1 MPFPDLHPTVPALA
15 RSTAERFGDAQYVIT
30 GSETLSYADADRRS
44 QEVAAGLLAAGVG
57 KGTHVGILMPNSPD
71 WVVAFYAIARIG
83 AVAVPINTFVQ
94 PRELAW
100 MLNHADVAV
109 LLCHPRLLTNDY
121 PERLE
126 AALHGLADLKAD
138 TPLVLEAAPYL
149 RRIFVWGDC
158 DRAWSSGNE
167 QQLIALGRDLPSGL
181 LHAVEECV
189 TPADPVVIVYTS
201 GSTAEPKGIVHSH
214 GTIVRHSYNLTFSY
228 ITLPDDV
235 LFTSMPFFWIGGLM
249 TGLLAVVHHGAVV
262 VTQPAFDAAEA
273 LELME
278 RHRAT
283 ITQGW
288 PQQGKTLA
296 ADPSFPSRDL
306 SSIKRTSLPDSV
318 PPERRAPEISTVA
331 LGMTETCA
339 CHTNYD
345 PYVALPESKRGT
357 FGPSIEGLEH
367 KIIDPTTGEP
377 VAPGVEGE
385 ILVRGYSL
393 MVSRYKVERADVFD
407 ADGWLHT
414 GDAGRIDDDGWIF
427 FTGRLGD
434 MIKTT
439 GGTNVTPAEVE
450 AALAAAPG
458 VMEAYVTGV
467 PDPEGTAATQIVA
480 AALVPK
486 PGETLDPEAVKA
498 SLKGNLSAFKIPKHI
513 WVCEKAELPFT
524 DTGKLKKA
532 DLARILASQLTR

>member
-15 RSTAERFGDAQYVIT
+15 RSTAERFGDAPYVVT
-30 GSETLSYADADRRS
+30 GSDTLSYADAERRS
-44 QEVAAGLLAAGVG
+44 REVAAGLLAAGVG

-100 MLNHADVAV
+100 TLHHADVAV
-109 LLCHPRLLTNDY
+109 LLCHPRLLSNDY

-126 AALHGLADLKAD
+126 AALPGLADLDAEQ
-138 TPLVLEAAPYL
+138 PLMLAAAPYL
-149 RRIFVWGDC
+149 RRIFMWGDC
-158 DRAWSSGNE
+158 DRSWSSGDE
-167 QQLIALGRDLPSGL
+167 GAVIDLGRSISPEL
-181 LHAVEECV
+181 LEAVEECV

-201 GSTAEPKGIVHSH
+201 GSTADPKGIVHSH
-214 GTIVRHSYNLTFSY
+214 GTVVRHSYNLTFTY

-235 LFTSMPFFWIGGLM
+235 LFTSMPFFWIGGLI
-249 TGLLAVVHHGAVV
+249 TGLLAVAHHGAVL
-262 VTQPAFDAAEA
+262 VTQPAFDATQA
-273 LELME
+273 LDLME
-278 RHRAT
+278 RHRVT

-296 ADPSFPSRDL
+296 ADPTFSTRDL
-306 SSIKRTSLPDSV
+306 SSIKRTSMPDSV

-339 CHTNYD
+339 CHTNFD
-345 PYVALPESKRGT
+345 PYVALPEAKRGT
-357 FGPSIEGLEH
+357 FGPSVEGLEH
-367 KIIDPTTGEP
+367 RIIDPETGDE

-393 MVSRYKVERADVFD
+393 MLGRYKVERSDVFD
-407 ADGWLHT
+407 ADGWYHT
-414 GDAGRIDDDGWIF
+414 GDAGRVDEDGWVF

-434 MIKTT
+434 TIKTA
-439 GGTNVTPAEVE
+439 GGTNVTPTEVE
-450 AALAAAPG
+450 GALAALPG

-467 PDPEGTAATQIVA
+467 PDPEGTAGTQIVA
-480 AALVPK
+480 AALVPRA
-486 PGETLDPEAVKA
+486 GESVDPAVVKA
-498 SLKGNLSAFKIPKHI
+498 SLKGTLSAFKIPKHI
-513 WVCEKAELPFT
+513 WVCQKSELPFT

-532 DLARILASQLTR
+532 DLAKILATQLVS